1 MNNEFITLVSVIV
14 TLTIFTVFLGSI
26 FNEYLKRK

>member
-1 MNNEFITLVSVIV
+1 MNSGFITLVSVIV
-14 TLTIFTVFLGSI
+14 TLTIFAVFLGSI